1 FLIAYFGIDF
11 RYLQLNFFS
20 MKDLN
25 TIAAIKIKAIREQK
39 NIRSN
44 AVAKLMNVSPSV
56 LSRIEN
62 GEVQI
67 TLNMLQKVSAA
78 LECSVQEI
86 LQIKDSNYFNN
97 ESNTIIQQGT
107 HHTLNV
113 NLSET
118 QFEDLKNMMNKK

>member
-1 FLIAYFGIDF
+1 
-11 RYLQLNFFS
+11 